1 MRCDRVIYKTPL
13 SLKAFSTFIA
23 QDADSVGY
31 HVAFHRPCCTLDLS
45 TNLTALYLE
54 SRGPRWKSHKHETK
68 RCCES
73 SSWLISDE
81 RESVDPEII
90 HSSDMWS
97 DVCNMCGKKWPSGG
111 RWYAP
116 KCVTPCVSAWSH
128 RYSINISINIKNV
141 QQYILSSSS
150 LSSCIM

>member
-54 SRGPRWKSHKHETK
+54 SRGPRWKSRWQPPRRRRVVGAHNLGEFSLESRNMQQATLKPKDGLTLFSQLRLGETGGTRSRRSRAYIEKDTFEYVWNLK
-68 RCCES
+68 R
-73 SSWLISDE
+73 
-81 RESVDPEII
+81 
-90 HSSDMWS
+90 
-97 DVCNMCGKKWPSGG
+97 
-111 RWYAP
+111 
-116 KCVTPCVSAWSH
+116 
-128 RYSINISINIKNV
+128 NV
-141 QQYILSSSS
+141 R
-150 LSSCIM
+150 